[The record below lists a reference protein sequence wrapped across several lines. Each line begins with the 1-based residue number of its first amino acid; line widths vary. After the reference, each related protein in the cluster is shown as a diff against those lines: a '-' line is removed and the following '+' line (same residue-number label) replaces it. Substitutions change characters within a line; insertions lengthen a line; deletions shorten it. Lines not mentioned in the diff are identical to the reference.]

1 MTGLGGL
8 LLSPGAAE
16 ALDPGAM
23 SRRLA
28 PFLEAAHPGTRVLAA
43 RVVAVAP
50 GRRAVVAYDTG
61 GPARPGPAL
70 IGKVYADPGRAGRL
84 LGLLG
89 RLEELGIAAP
99 RPVAHLR
106 ELGMAVFTAVAGR
119 TLDRLGGVERV
130 RGAEAAA
137 AWLAGLHGSGLEL
150 DRSFDLATESRNL
163 LLWGRQ
169 VAALHPS
176 SAAAVERLLE
186 RLDGLAG
193 GLRLSTAAPLHK
205 DFHHQHTLIGEGG
218 LAVIDLDEARAGDPA
233 FDVAHFAA
241 NLRLLGLR
249 ERTAGGGGLEA
260 AFLDAYATRTGYV
273 PDRRHRWCHA
283 YTCLKIAR
291 QLSRGRG
298 PAPAPAG
305 AERERQLG
313 LILDEGLRCPG

>member
-1 MTGLGGL
+1 MSGLAGP

-16 ALDPGAM
+16 ALDPEAM

-61 GPARPGPAL
+61 GPAGPGPAL

-99 RPVAHLR
+99 HPVAHLR

-119 TLDRLGGVERV
+119 TLDQLGGAERI
-130 RGAEAAA
+130 RGVEAAA
-137 AWLAGLHGSGLEL
+137 EWLAGLHGSGLEL
-150 DRSFDLATESRNL
+150 DRGFDLATESRNL
-163 LLWGRQ
+163 RLWGRQ

-176 SAAAVERLLE
+176 RAAAVERLLA
-186 RLDGLAG
+186 RLNGLAG

-218 LAVIDLDEARAGDPA
+218 LVVIDLDEARAGDPA

-249 ERTAGGGGLEA
+249 EATAGGGGLEA

-298 PAPAPAG
+298 PAPAPDG

>member
-1 MTGLGGL
+1 
-8 LLSPGAAE
+8 
-16 ALDPGAM
+16 
-23 SRRLA
+23 
-28 PFLEAAHPGTRVLAA
+28 V
-43 RVVAVAP
+43 
-50 GRRAVVAYDTG
+50 
-61 GPARPGPAL
+61 
-70 IGKVYADPGRAGRL
+70 
-84 LGLLG
+84 LG

-119 TLDRLGGVERV
+119 TLDQLGGAERV
-130 RGAEAAA
+130 RGAESAA
-137 AWLAGLHGSGLEL
+137 AWLATLHGSGLEL
-150 DRSFDLATESRNL
+150 DRGFDLASERRNL

-176 SAAAVERLLE
+176 SAAAAERLLE

-193 GLRLSTAAPLHK
+193 GLLLETTAPLHK
-205 DFHHQHTLIGEGG
+205 DFHHQHTLIADGG
-218 LAVIDLDEARAGDPA
+218 LVVIDLDEARAGDPA

-249 ERTAGGGGLEA
+249 EGTAGGGDLEA

-291 QLSRGRG
+291 QLARGRG